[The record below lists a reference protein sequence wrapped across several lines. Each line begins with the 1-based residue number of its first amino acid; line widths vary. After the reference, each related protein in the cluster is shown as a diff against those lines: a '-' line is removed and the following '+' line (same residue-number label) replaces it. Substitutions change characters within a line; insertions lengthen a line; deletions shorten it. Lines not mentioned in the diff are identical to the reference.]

1 MSFRQLISLV
11 GILAMGLSV
20 PGRASAN
27 RIEASSVQQVFSPNQ
42 NVSTLQIGRVSNYY
56 FPVADLVIPASRE
69 NQPHTPKVNFETE
82 SLLSGVSFYALSQD
96 PQKAPKG
103 TVDVTICD
111 CGDVIVPIA
120 GGGFPKW
127 PLIFLAGIPFLFIH
141 GGNPD
146 VIIPPTLVIT
156 PPTSVTPTSLPTPS
170 PSGSVVPRDVPP
182 EIPEPASLLLFF
194 TGVCA
199 LGFRLRRSRTGN
211 RE

>member
-1 MSFRQLISLV
+1 MSFRQFISLV
-11 GILAMGLSV
+11 GILAIGLSV
-20 PGRASAN
+20 PERASAN
-27 RIEASSVQQVFSPNQ
+27 RIEANSVQQIFSPNQ
-42 NVSTLQIGRVSNYY
+42 NISTLHIGRVSNYY
-56 FPVADLVIPASRE
+56 FPVADLEIPTHRE
-69 NQPHTPKVNFETE
+69 SQRDTPKVNIESE
-82 SLLSGVSFYALSQD
+82 SLLSGVGFYALAQD
-96 PQKAPKG
+96 PQKQTQA
-103 TVDVTICD
+103 TVEVAICD
-111 CGDVIVPIA
+111 CGDVTIPVA
-120 GGGFPKW
+120 GGFPKW

>member
-1 MSFRQLISLV
+1 MSFRQFISLV
-11 GILAMGLSV
+11 GILAIGLFV

-27 RIEASSVQQVFSPNQ
+27 RIDASSVQQVFSPNQ

-56 FPVADLVIPASRE
+56 FPVSGLQIPTPRE
-69 NQPHTPKVNFETE
+69 SQRHTPKVVESD
-82 SLLSGVSFYALSQD
+82 SLLSGVSFYALAQD
-96 PQKAPKG
+96 PQKQTQA
-103 TVDVTICD
+103 TVEVAICD
-111 CGDVIVPIA
+111 CGDVTIPVA
-120 GGGFPKW
+120 GGFPKW

>member
-1 MSFRQLISLV
+1 MSFRQFISLI
-11 GILAMGLSV
+11 GILAVCLSA

-27 RIEASSVQQVFSPNQ
+27 RIEANSVQQVFSPNQ
-42 NVSTLQIGRVSNYY
+42 NISTLHIGRVSNHY
-56 FPVADLVIPASRE
+56 FPVVDFEIPTARE
-69 NQPHTPKVNFETE
+69 SQPRAPKVNFESE

-127 PLIFLAGIPFLFIH
+127 PLLFLAGIPFLFID

-156 PPTSVTPTSLPTPS
+156 PTSVTPTSLPTPT
-170 PSGSVVPRDVPP
+170 PS

-199 LGFRLRRSRTGN
+199 VGLRLRKSLARN